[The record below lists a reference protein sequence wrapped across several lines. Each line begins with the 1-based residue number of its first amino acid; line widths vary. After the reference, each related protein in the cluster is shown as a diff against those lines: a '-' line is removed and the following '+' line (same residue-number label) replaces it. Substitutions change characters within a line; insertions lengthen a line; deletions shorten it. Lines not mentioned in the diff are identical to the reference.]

1 MDDSTSDRPEQ
12 IQSDGKVSAEPND
25 AGASE
30 APAAVRVLKVGLIG
44 PGSIADNRLAPA
56 LSRMGDAVL
65 WSVCGRD
72 LDRTSDFAT
81 KHGAKSGTPAHTD
94 IDSFLADKDLDAVII
109 ASPDKLHAPQALKA
123 IAAGKHVFIEKPM
136 ATSSQ
141 EADAILQAAS
151 TAGVRVAVGYHL
163 RFHEGHK
170 ALAELIAAG
179 HIGKIRHVNISWTL
193 IADANDWRA
202 QDAMGRW
209 WSLGALGT
217 HALDLV
223 RWLAVPSC
231 GAIKEAHAVTSNGVF
246 KGPHDETAL
255 VSLVLENG
263 ATAHVLSSVVFR
275 APRVVEIFGTDGS
288 IRCTDTLGPRGTGQ
302 IIVNGE
308 ELPFTPADPYYGEL
322 TDFINAVKNGT
333 SPSVDGREGFENI
346 ALLERLAHQ
355 GNNDSSKESTPQ

>member
-1 MDDSTSDRPEQ
+1 MDETTSDRQ
-12 IQSDGKVSAEPND
+12 AD
-25 AGASE
+25 GASVE
-30 APAAVRVLKVGLIG
+30 SAGTGGARGAATAVRQLKVGVIG
-44 PGSIADNRLAPA
+44 PGSIADNRLVPA
-56 LSRMGDAVL
+56 LSRMENAVF

-72 LDRTSDFAT
+72 LDRTTGFAT
-81 KHGAKSGTPAHTD
+81 KHGAKSSTPAHTD
-94 IDSFLADKDLDAVII
+94 IDAFLADSDLDAVII

-136 ATSSQ
+136 ATSVE
-141 EADAILQAAS
+141 EAEAILQAAS
-151 TAGVRVAVGYHL
+151 KAGVKVAVGYHL

-170 ALAELIAAG
+170 AVAELISAG
-179 HIGKIRHVNISWTL
+179 RIGKIRHTNISWTL
-193 IADANDWRA
+193 IADASDWRA
-202 QDAMGRW
+202 QSTTGRW

-223 RWLAVPSC
+223 RWLVVPSC

-246 KGPHDETAL
+246 NGPHDETAL
-255 VSLVLENG
+255 VDLVCENG

-275 APRVVEIFGTDGS
+275 APRVVEIFGTDGY

-308 ELPFTPADPYYGEL
+308 ELPFTPADPYHGEL

-333 SPSVDGREGFENI
+333 TPSVDGREGLENV

-355 GNNDSSKESTPQ
+355 NVSDSSKESKQ

>member
-1 MDDSTSDRPEQ
+1 MDDTTSDRPGVQ
-12 IQSDGKVSAEPND
+12 KDGTVSVEPANGAAVD
-25 AGASE
+25 AS
-30 APAAVRVLKVGLIG
+30 PVRVLKVGLIG
-44 PGSIADNRLAPA
+44 PGSIADQRLVPA
-56 LSRMGDAVL
+56 LSRMGGAVF

-72 LDRTSDFAT
+72 HERTLAFAT
-81 KHGAKSGTPAHTD
+81 RHGAQSSAPAHTD

-123 IAAGKHVFIEKPM
+123 IATGKHVFIEKPM

-141 EADAILQAAS
+141 EANAILQAA
-151 TAGVRVAVGYHL
+151 AAACVKVAVGYHL
-163 RFHEGHK
+163 RFHQGHK

-179 HIGKIRHVNISWTL
+179 RIGKIRHVNISWTL

-202 QDAMGRW
+202 QESTGRW

-223 RWLAVPSC
+223 RWLIVPSC
-231 GAIKEAHAVTSNGVF
+231 GSVKEAHAVTSNGVF

-308 ELPFTPADPYYGEL
+308 ELPFTPADPYHAEL

-333 SPSVDGREGFENI
+333 TPCVDGREGFENI

-355 GNNDSSKESTPQ
+355 DNNDSSKESTNQ